1 METCDDRRLIDD
13 YLIGREASIVIV
25 TRWIDAALRSRAP
38 RAGLDLEDLRQE
50 VHAKVLAN
58 LRDGRFDGRSA
69 LRTYVHRIAM
79 NTRIDAERRYRTHGL
94 REGSLDGLEDRLPA
108 DRSPESTGESRD
120 LAQRMMKSLPEMDR
134 LILGLVF
141 RENLSYSEIARRLG
155 VGESAVKTR
164 VMRCKD
170 RLLRRFGHLFRRGG
184 R

>member
-1 METCDDRRLIDD
+1 METCDDRQLIDD
-13 YLIGREASIVIV
+13 YLIGSEASIGIV

-79 NTRIDAERRYRTHGL
+79 NTRIDAERRNRRHGL
-94 REGSLDGLEDRLPA
+94 REESLDGVEDRLPVDA
-108 DRSPESTGESRD
+108 SPESAGESRD
-120 LAQRMMKSLPEMDR
+120 LALKMMKSLPEMDR

-141 RENLSYSEIARRLG
+141 RENLSYAEIARRLG

-164 VMRCKD
+164 VMRCKN
-170 RLLRRFGHLFRRGG
+170 RLLLRFGHLFRRGG